1 MKKFLITLLFFPL
14 IGGDLSES
22 HKRSFDEMAGEVDI
36 SDILDHVG
44 PRDPLD
50 ESIFNIDS
58 DVPFKKLLEIGDKDT
73 AGPAYVND
81 AEDTIFDPLNRDYWA
96 NSINQQP
103 LDLGVTYTAAKK
115 HKKLPCPECDCSVNN
130 LKEHMRTHTG
140 EKPYKC
146 EYPGCDHQF
155 RTKCNLYEHMK
166 IHTNERQFE
175 CIICNRRFI
184 RSQTL
189 NDHIKRHLGE
199 KPFKCN
205 WQNCNFASVSSCS
218 LNIHMKTHTVEKP
231 FKCEHPECG
240 YAAIVKQ
247 NLIYHM
253 GAKHRGEK
261 PYKCEHPGC
270 SYASAKLSNVKSHA
284 IIHTEEKPY
293 KCEHPGCSYAT
304 FYYHHL
310 KNHIKIHNKILCVI
324 CNKMV
329 GDLSAHSKTKE
340 HKRNVADEE

>member
-1 MKKFLITLLFFPL
+1 
-14 IGGDLSES
+14 
-22 HKRSFDEMAGEVDI
+22 
-36 SDILDHVG
+36 
-44 PRDPLD
+44 
-50 ESIFNIDS
+50 
-58 DVPFKKLLEIGDKDT
+58 
-73 AGPAYVND
+73 
-81 AEDTIFDPLNRDYWA
+81 
-96 NSINQQP
+96 
-103 LDLGVTYTAAKK
+103 
-115 HKKLPCPECDCSVNN
+115 
-130 LKEHMRTHTG
+130 
-140 EKPYKC
+140 
-146 EYPGCDHQF
+146 
-155 RTKCNLYEHMK
+155 MK

-218 LNIHMKTHTVEKP
+218 LNIHMKTHTGEKP

-270 SYASAKLSNVKSHA
+270 SYA
-284 IIHTEEKPY
+284 
-293 KCEHPGCSYAT
+293 T

-310 KNHIKIHNKILCVI
+310 KNHIKIHNKILCLI